1 MFSSRVDL
9 EAGDSLFAALHAL
22 GDLEALT
29 GAFVFSVCD
38 SYHCWHCWKCGC
50 GDGPEV
56 SWGGRCCEIRRAPVK
71 NTYNMN
77 TRFVF
82 LGFVFPHP
90 VNLILFFWRFFV
102 VKPPKWRVRLQKG
115 VLLVSGT
122 GTGLVGWTFGSVAA
136 LWEGTKYVSPS

>member
-50 GDGPEV
+50 GDGPRFPGV
-56 SWGGRCCEIRRAPVK
+56 GG
-71 NTYNMN
+71 
-77 TRFVF
+77 
-82 LGFVFPHP
+82 
-90 VNLILFFWRFFV
+90 V
-102 VKPPKWRVRLQKG
+102 VRYGGHQ
-115 VLLVSGT
+115 
-122 GTGLVGWTFGSVAA
+122 
-136 LWEGTKYVSPS
+136 